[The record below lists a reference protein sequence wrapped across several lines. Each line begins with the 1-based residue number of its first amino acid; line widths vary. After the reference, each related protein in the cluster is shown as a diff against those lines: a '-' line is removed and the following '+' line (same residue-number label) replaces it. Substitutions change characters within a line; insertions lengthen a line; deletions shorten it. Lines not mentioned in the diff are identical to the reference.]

1 MKKIKI
7 FISLLLSV
15 VLIYGAFSVATPELV
30 SEFNDNKYYN
40 EASQNETHSEENTNE
55 ATQDG
60 LTAESLSS
68 TNTAE
73 ASKPEISTEITEGRD
88 AYTKRFKMSD
98 GTFLAS
104 QYPVAV
110 HYKNANGE
118 WVDYDNTLIETDC
131 EEGGLFTKD
140 YINTQ
145 SDVEIRLSK
154 KTNGSKLVRV
164 GYNGYKISWNFEGIK
179 KKTGVVT
186 ETEDDNNP
194 ETLEKI
200 SSEVTYEGVF
210 TDVDLQYI
218 TTSNFL
224 KENIILNDSDVQ
236 TSFLINYKC
245 PGLTPKQ
252 TDDKTVELYDTN
264 GKSIFVVTA
273 PNMMDAEGNFSD
285 DVFLTLKQTQNG
297 KFTLEL
303 SVSEE
308 WIKNENIVF
317 PVTVDPVIYSTQRKK
332 ADTFVE
338 SSTVYLNRYEIHF
351 SEDTM
356 IVGYEN
362 LSGAEGRNARGVS
375 RAYLKCENLPTLNI
389 GDKIIDAKL
398 NIALQDSGAV
408 VVNLHEVKSSWDSN
422 TITWKSQPA
431 IANYII
437 TDYNRF
443 TAEDERKF
451 VSFEI
456 TQLVSQWYS
465 NPASNFGVALIAENE
480 SSVTQKA
487 RMWSSTYYKDTDGDG
502 IKDIK
507 ARPILSIAYTNM
519 SGVESYYTYTSIEA
533 GNSGVA
539 SVNNFNG
546 NFIYSQYLTED
557 CGGERLPVNISLT
570 YNSNKTEA
578 PYSYMGNGVQ
588 TNFHLFVA
596 ENPYINDNS
605 SEYEKR
611 YKYFYNDADGTQHY
625 FYFEKLSD
633 TIGKDE
639 DGLGYSLEV
648 LSGSPTDLTVAKY
661 VITDKDKNKMEF
673 NCNGHLIRVKTPT
686 GNQIDVAYE
695 TPQGTSVPRIK
706 YIWDG
711 VDRQYT
717 FTYNSGNKLCG
728 ITDPAGRITYIDYYG
743 NTISRILYPDG
754 KAVYLESMHG
764 YITQVTGVIS
774 ITKIYYDENSQKR
787 VSCLQGFCDYAYRD
801 SYTFVYK
808 QNETDVKDYQERV
821 YTYQFNDYGQTT
833 GIVSNV
839 TGHAQFFTYAAGD
852 ETSGKN
858 NKISL
863 SSKVQSSIVNLLVNP
878 SLNRNFSEGYE
889 TYVPNNNTD
898 WVAYDD
904 SIGHYGKGSVKAYKS
919 SASQGVAVL
928 YQGLV
933 VNPGVYTLSAFS
945 NCFDQ
950 EFYGEAKISIEVWGD
965 NGCESTHT
973 VPVCKSTIW
982 ERFSVTAEVPS
993 GKYIKAVVGHTEN
1006 SSGTIWFDDIQLE
1019 AGYGESSYNLLENA
1033 GFKNGESCW
1042 EIIGAENAATT
1053 LGPTEVAGQTNACYT
1068 RAGTATA
1075 TNYVGQRIETSGVTG
1090 DVFSLGAWA
1099 FAESCS
1105 LDENTKEHENLPK
1118 FEIKVNFYDGNNNCI
1133 GSKEESF
1140 NPDVDSWQFKS
1151 FKAIA
1156 PGDYSYISY
1165 FVNYN
1170 YNVNNLFVTGT
1181 YCYKEDYGT
1190 SYVYDDEGNVVST
1203 TDLTEKNSTF
1213 SYENNQLSNM
1223 VNPSGSS
1230 FNYNYDE
1237 TTNLLTSASSSN
1249 GQTYN
1254 FGYDSFGNM
1263 TSSTVKA
1270 TNSESKEIVTGAT
1283 YTEDGNFLVSST
1295 DASGNTSWYDYNP
1308 DNYQL
1313 RGVIDANGN
1322 YSERTYYGN
1331 TNKMSTVT
1339 TTNNILVGEDLVDVG
1354 VSSNYE
1360 YNDKDWLT
1368 KITSNGNG
1376 SLEYNFEYD
1385 AFGRTTCIKVGNQPL
1400 IITEYDG
1407 YGRPTIQTYG
1417 NHNKLE
1423 KSYDPLDR
1431 VTEIKYNND
1440 ANKSLQFY
1448 YSNGGNLTIVIDH
1461 FSETKTRYIYD
1472 LAGRVVDTRVY
1483 KTTDLS
1489 GYNNL
1494 GNWVK
1499 YYYDASTGYVTG
1511 IHHWTPEIG
1520 DRQYTYR
1527 YGNKDAN
1534 EMPDQ
1539 VYGVSLNGV
1548 EKQSYRFDNLGRL
1561 LTKTVNVSAGKNITY
1576 SYEYK
1581 DVGDNGT
1588 TTVVETFMNDFGTYV
1603 YEYDGN
1609 GNITKET
1616 YTVWGATAPTKI
1628 TEYEY
1633 DKLGQLKLV
1642 TINGSD
1648 RYAYYYDASGNIS
1661 NISYVDEAGG
1671 EHYPWYKYENANWR
1685 DQLTSFN
1692 GEAITYDEIGNP
1704 LSYRGATLT
1713 WQNGRQLAKYQK
1725 GSMIAE
1731 YKYDG
1736 NGNRISK
1743 THNGNTYEFIYNGS
1757 NLVAMTNTGTTL
1769 FNWICDENGDY
1780 LGFTYCGVEYYYIR
1794 NLQNDVIGIKNPS
1807 GTVVVE
1813 YEYDPFGKV
1822 IATTGPL
1829 ADTLGKL
1836 NPIRYRGYFYDT
1848 ETGFYFLKSR
1858 YYDPET
1864 CRFINA
1870 DNQFSGIGGDVL
1882 GNNMY
1887 AYCMNNP
1894 INNFDP
1900 TGNWAKSLE
1909 RVSFVAGCV
1918 AIVAAAVATVAA
1930 IATAPALVPLAF
1942 SLLTVTVDSF
1952 VDGVVNAA
1960 NGDSFANGYAGG
1972 TVGNTIQET
1981 VASVSKN
1988 NPIITP
1994 IFSGIGTGVGTK
2006 ITLELNNIDPYSS
2019 NLSKNEIIQRAVSSG
2034 CVSAMTSFSSSII
2047 NGGVDMADETG
2058 CLMPNYSE
2066 NFGKGLKVFFNVLG
2080 SAINCVWG

>member
-7 FISLLLSV
+7 FISFLLSI

-30 SEFNDNKYYN
+30 SEFNVNKYYN

-68 TNTAE
+68 TNTVE
-73 ASKPEISTEITEGRD
+73 ASEPEISTEITEGRD

-131 EEGGLFTKD
+131 EEESLFAKD

-186 ETEDDNNP
+186 DTEDDNNP

-264 GKSIFVVTA
+264 GKSIFVITA

-533 GNSGVA
+533 GNSGSA

-596 ENPYINDNS
+596 ENPYINNNS

-625 FYFEKLSD
+625 FYFENLSSS
-633 TIGKDE
+633 TGKDE

-673 NCNGHLIRVKTPT
+673 NCNGHLIRIKTPT

-695 TPQGTSVPRIK
+695 TPQGTSIPRIK

-711 VDRQYT
+711 ADRQYT

-764 YITQVTGVIS
+764 YITQVTGVNS

-839 TGHAQFFTYAAGD
+839 TGHAQFFTYASGD

-863 SSKVQSSIVNLLVNP
+863 SSKIQSSIVNLLVNP

-919 SASQGVAVL
+919 SASQGDAVICQSL
-928 YQGLV
+928 SLNG
-933 VNPGVYTLSAFS
+933 GVYTLSAFS

-1053 LGPTEVAGQTNACYT
+1053 LAPEEVAGQTNACYT

-1283 YTEDGNFLVSST
+1283 YTADGNLLVSST

-1339 TTNNILVGEDLVDVG
+1339 TTNNILVGEDWVDVG

-1400 IITEYDG
+1400 IKTEYDG

-1448 YSNGGNLTIVIDH
+1448 YSNSGNLTIVIDH

-1511 IHHWTPEIG
+1511 VHQWTPETG
-1520 DRQYTYR
+1520 NRHYSFR

-1548 EKQSYRFDNLGRL
+1548 EKQSYEFDELGRL
-1561 LTKTVNVSAGKNITY
+1561 IKKVVNVSENQRLEY

-1588 TTVVETFMNDFGTYV
+1588 TTVVETFVNDFGTYV
-1603 YEYDGN
+1603 YEYDKN

-1616 YTVWGATAPTKI
+1616 
-1628 TEYEY
+1628 
-1633 DKLGQLKLV
+1633 
-1642 TINGSD
+1642 
-1648 RYAYYYDASGNIS
+1648 
-1661 NISYVDEAGG
+1661 
-1671 EHYPWYKYENANWR
+1671 
-1685 DQLTSFN
+1685 
-1692 GEAITYDEIGNP
+1692 
-1704 LSYRGATLT
+1704 
-1713 WQNGRQLAKYQK
+1713 
-1725 GSMIAE
+1725 
-1731 YKYDG
+1731 
-1736 NGNRISK
+1736 
-1743 THNGNTYEFIYNGS
+1743 
-1757 NLVAMTNTGTTL
+1757 
-1769 FNWICDENGDY
+1769 
-1780 LGFTYCGVEYYYIR
+1780 FT
-1794 NLQNDVIGIKNPS
+1794 P
-1807 GTVVVE
+1807 
-1813 YEYDPFGKV
+1813 
-1822 IATTGPL
+1822 
-1829 ADTLGKL
+1829 
-1836 NPIRYRGYFYDT
+1836 
-1848 ETGFYFLKSR
+1848 
-1858 YYDPET
+1858 
-1864 CRFINA
+1864 
-1870 DNQFSGIGGDVL
+1870 
-1882 GNNMY
+1882 
-1887 AYCMNNP
+1887 
-1894 INNFDP
+1894 
-1900 TGNWAKSLE
+1900 
-1909 RVSFVAGCV
+1909 
-1918 AIVAAAVATVAA
+1918 
-1930 IATAPALVPLAF
+1930 
-1942 SLLTVTVDSF
+1942 
-1952 VDGVVNAA
+1952 
-1960 NGDSFANGYAGG
+1960 
-1972 TVGNTIQET
+1972 
-1981 VASVSKN
+1981 KN
-1988 NPIITP
+1988 N
-1994 IFSGIGTGVGTK
+1994 
-2006 ITLELNNIDPYSS
+2006 
-2019 NLSKNEIIQRAVSSG
+2019 
-2034 CVSAMTSFSSSII
+2034 
-2047 NGGVDMADETG
+2047 
-2058 CLMPNYSE
+2058 
-2066 NFGKGLKVFFNVLG
+2066 
-2080 SAINCVWG
+2080 